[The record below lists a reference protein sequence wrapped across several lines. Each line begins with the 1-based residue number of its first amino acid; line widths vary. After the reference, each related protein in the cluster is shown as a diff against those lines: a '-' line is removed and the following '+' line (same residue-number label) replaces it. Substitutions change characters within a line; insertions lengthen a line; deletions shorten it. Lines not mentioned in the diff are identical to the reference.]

1 LNSLP
6 YDIHYRLVEE
16 CKAGKRNAQRELY
29 GLYAKAMYNVC
40 YRMMNDAE
48 EANDML
54 QEAFTDAF
62 TRLGSFRNESTF
74 GAWLKRI
81 VINKCINAK
90 QRKKIEWI
98 SADSIDLDERI
109 DEQDTIDEEEL
120 QLSVERVK
128 KAMLQLPEGGRV
140 IFSFYMLEGYD
151 HQEIAQILNITEST
165 SKTQFMRARNRVKE
179 LLLAMP
185 RA

>member
-1 LNSLP
+1 
-6 YDIHYRLVEE
+6 VEE
-16 CKAGKRNAQRELY
+16 CKARKRNAQRELY
-29 GLYAKAMYNVC
+29 GLYAKAMFNVC

-48 EANDML
+48 DANDML

-62 TRLGSFRNESTF
+62 TRLGSFRHESTF

-90 QRKKIEWI
+90 QRRKIEWI
-98 SADSIDLDERI
+98 SADSIELDERI
-109 DEQDTIDEEEL
+109 DEQDTVDEEEL
-120 QLSVERVK
+120 ELSVERVK
-128 KAMLQLPEGGRV
+128 KAMQQLPEGGRV
-140 IFSFYMLEGYD
+140 IFSLYMLEGYD
-151 HQEIAQILNITEST
+151 HQEIAQILNIAEST

-185 RA
+185 QA